1 VQNPLLI
8 AGAREKISAMKQ
20 ACQAVLAGA
29 PLNVPEL
36 PGRDIEVVSII
47 ATRARSKPGLST
59 REGQGRLVHD
69 LASIE
74 LQAMELAFRSLI
86 EFPRAPTEFREE
98 LSLLA
103 LSEAQH
109 FEMCLDALD
118 GLDVKWGEWGVH
130 LSLWSAAAK
139 DDSIL
144 DRLIIVHRYLEG
156 GGLDAGVKLQKKLN
170 GVNSP
175 TVVNVVNTI
184 VREEIGH
191 VSFGSEWYRRFCE
204 DEKIDARQDFGE
216 RLNRLMPRIP
226 RRLEKIDWAIRKQA
240 GFTDH
245 ELEILEGIQIHKP
258 WSPVS

>member
-1 VQNPLLI
+1 VRNPLLI
-8 AGAREKISAMKQ
+8 DDARAKISAMKQ
-20 ACQAVLAGA
+20 ACQAVLDGTE
-29 PLNVPEL
+29 LIVPEL
-36 PGRDIEVVSII
+36 PSRDIPVVSII
-47 ATRARSKPGLST
+47 ATRDRVKPGLST
-59 REGQGRLVHD
+59 VEGQGRLVHD

-86 EFPRAPTEFREE
+86 EFKNTPLEFREE
-98 LSLLA
+98 LALLA

-118 GLDVKWGEWGVH
+118 SLGVKWGEWGVH
-130 LSLWSAAAK
+130 LSLWSATAK

-184 VREEIGH
+184 VREEVGH
-191 VSFGSEWYRRFCE
+191 VSFGSHWYRRFCE
-204 DEKIDARQDFGE
+204 DEKLDAKYDFGE

-226 RRLEKIDWAIRKQA
+226 RRLEKIDRAIRLKA

-245 ELEILEGIQIHKP
+245 ELEILEGIQVHRP
-258 WSPVS
+258 WSPSA